1 MIQWSQDKKRKLRRE
16 QLNKCL
22 ILYNKQ
28 ILLAQ
33 NKGESGNKNL
43 FK

>member
-1 MIQWSQDKKRKLRRE
+1 MIQWSQDKERKLTE

-22 ILYNKQ
+22 ILYNEQ

-33 NKGESGNKNL
+33 NKGESGEKNL

>member
-1 MIQWSQDKKRKLRRE
+1 MIQWSQDKKRKLRE

-33 NKGESGNKNL
+33 KKGESGKKNL
-43 FK
+43 FR

>member
-1 MIQWSQDKKRKLRRE
+1 MIQWSQDKERKLTE

-33 NKGESGNKNL
+33 NKGESGEKNL

>member
-1 MIQWSQDKKRKLRRE
+1 MIQWSQDKNRILRE

-33 NKGESGNKNL
+33 NKGESGKKNL